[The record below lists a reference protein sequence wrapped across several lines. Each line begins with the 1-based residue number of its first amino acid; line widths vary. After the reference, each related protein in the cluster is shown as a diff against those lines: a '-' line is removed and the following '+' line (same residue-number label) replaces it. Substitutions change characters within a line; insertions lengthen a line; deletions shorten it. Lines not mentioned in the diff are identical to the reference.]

1 MNSGEIKIK
10 TIKND
15 LPFLRQISTDV
26 DFKTDS
32 IEEYIDLLDRATKK
46 FNLYAMSPVQIG
58 LPKRIIFFRNI
69 TENMDKNFD
78 DDYSAREIM
87 INPIIKEQIGE
98 TLFLEGCGSCRPFWA
113 YVKRPYKILVEYFD
127 QFGEKKEETIEGFKA
142 TVFSHEY
149 DHLDGILH
157 PDVGLENL
165 VLEDDE
171 AKEERKKHPYQVIS
185 KTGKYERV
193 VNIHDKFEY
202 DEKANKILEENI

>member
-1 MNSGEIKIK
+1 MNSDEIKIK
-10 TIKND
+10 HIKND
-15 LPFLRQISTDV
+15 LEFLRQVSTDV
-26 DFKTDS
+26 DFSKDDIKS
-32 IEEYIDLLDRATKK
+32 YIDLLDKATKK

-78 DDYSAREIM
+78 DAYSASEIM
-87 INPIIKEQIGE
+87 INPVILKQEGE
-98 TLFLEGCGSCRPFWA
+98 TLFLEGCGSCHPYWS
-113 YVKRPYKILVEYFD
+113 YVKRPYTILVEYFD
-127 QFGEKKEETIEGFKA
+127 EFGNEKQETIEGFKA

-149 DHLDGILH
+149 DHLEGILH
-157 PDVGLENL
+157 MDVGKNIMILES
-165 VLEDDE
+165 DE

-193 VNIHDKFEY
+193 VNIQDKFEY